1 MFEYE
6 VVDMLPIGD
15 RVIVFTGKVGK
26 GQVQIGD
33 ELLLKSPQGVV
44 GVTVMS
50 LEPSGFRRAGALAGD
65 NVAIV
70 VEPFSLDDIED
81 GYVYV
86 EGSTYQVSALTLL
99 G

>member
-1 MFEYE
+1 MLEYE

-15 RVIVFTGKVGK
+15 RCIVFTGKVGK
-26 GQVQIGD
+26 GQVYVGD
-33 ELLLKSPQGVV
+33 ELLLKSPKGEIA
-44 GVTVMS
+44 VTVMS

-70 VEPFSLDDIED
+70 VEPFCLDYIAD
-81 GYVYV
+81 GFVHV
-86 EGSTYQVSALTLL
+86 EGSTYQVSALTLH